1 MNFTCPFILASASP
15 RRQTLL
21 ARLGVR
27 FEVDPSNVD
36 ETVEEHAAPE
46 STATRLALEKA
57 WAVADRHPDALILG
71 ADTIVVIDGTILGK
85 PASASEALVMLTCL
99 SGRIHRVYTGI
110 SLVHPATGRALAECE
125 TTEVT
130 FAPMTDREKLEYVAT
145 GSPLDKAGA
154 YGIQDD
160 EGAWFVSGIVGDFYN
175 VVGLPLHR
183 LYTLA
188 HREFPDLIRS

>member
-21 ARLGVR
+21 SRLGVR
-27 FEVDPSNVD
+27 FEVDPSDID
-36 ETVEEHAAPE
+36 ETVDEHTPPE
-46 STATRLALEKA
+46 ATATRLALEKA
-57 WAVADRHPDALILG
+57 WAVAERHPGALVLG
-71 ADTIVVIDGTILGK
+71 ADTIVVIDDTVLGK
-85 PASASEALVMLTCL
+85 PASAADAMAMLTRL
-99 SGRIHRVYTGI
+99 SGRTHRVYTGI
-110 SLVHPATGRALAECE
+110 ALVHPASGRALAECE

-130 FAPMTDREKLEYVAT
+130 FAPMTGREILEYVST

-160 EGAWFVSGIVGDFYN
+160 EGAWFVSGIAGDFYN

-188 HREFPDLIRS
+188 NREFPDLIRS

>member
-36 ETVEEHAAPE
+36 ETVDEHAAPE
-46 STATRLALEKA
+46 ATATRLALEKA
-57 WAVADRHPDALILG
+57 WDVAERHPEALVLG
-71 ADTIVVIDGTILGK
+71 ADTIVVIDGKVLGK
-85 PASASEALVMLTCL
+85 PASATDAIAMLTCL
-99 SGRIHRVYTGI
+99 SGRTHRVYTGI
-110 SLVHPATGRALAECE
+110 ALIHPASGRALAECE

-130 FAPMTDREKLEYVAT
+130 FAHMSDREKLEYVAT

>member
-27 FEVDPSNVD
+27 FEVDPSHVD
-36 ETVEEHAAPE
+36 ETVEEHAVPE
-46 STATRLALEKA
+46 ATATRLALEKA
-57 WAVADRHPDALILG
+57 WVVAERHPDALVLG
-71 ADTIVVIDGTILGK
+71 ADTIVVIDGTVLGK
-85 PASASEALVMLTCL
+85 PASPAEAIAMLTRL
-99 SGRIHRVYTGI
+99 SGRTHRVYTGI
-110 SLVHPATGRALAECE
+110 SLIHPATGRALAECE

-130 FAPMTDREKLEYVAT
+130 FAVMTDREVLEYVST

-160 EGAWFVSGIVGDFYN
+160 EGAWFVSGIAGDFYN

-183 LYTLA
+183 LYSLA